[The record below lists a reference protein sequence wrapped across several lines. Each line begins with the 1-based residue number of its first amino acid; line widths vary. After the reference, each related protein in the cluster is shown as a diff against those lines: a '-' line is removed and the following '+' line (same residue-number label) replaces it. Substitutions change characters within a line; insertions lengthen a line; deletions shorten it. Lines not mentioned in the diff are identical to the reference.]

1 MSARLTN
8 ELRDRIVARLVKNAT
23 EKTMLEL
30 EEREGTLAKLCYDT
44 IIPEKDRKIIEKH
57 PHLFS
62 TMSHVNVYVGDLKRT
77 LRFPKSVHIPKPIAE
92 KFGFFRIEGDSPIYK
107 ELYDFVADYREADVK
122 LRTLEATATATLSKF
137 STLKKAREAWPD
149 LMTVAK
155 DLLEEPDTTTT
166 AVAFPLEDLNA
177 KFGLP
182 VEEKA

>member
-30 EEREGTLAKLCYDT
+30 KEREGKLAELCYNT

-62 TMSHVNVYVGDLKRT
+62 TTPRINVYVGDLRRT
-77 LRFPKSVHIPKPIAE
+77 LYFPKSVHIPNPLSHT
-92 KFGFFRIEGDSPIYK
+92 FSFFRIEGDSPIYK
-107 ELYDFVADYREADVK
+107 EIYEFVADYREAEVK
-122 LRTLEATATATLSKF
+122 KNALEATATATLSKF

-182 VEEKA
+182 VEEKV